1 MGVCAATRGVNWALL
16 RTDDLVAH
24 LNYRAG
30 DGGWEKRG
38 RRAAAGGGPPRPHD
52 AASADA
58 VRRAV
63 KRLAG
68 LGVGYAFDRVGG
80 AEVVR
85 SVPGELSRD
94 AGMVAGLAAGRGR
107 VVAAEAVAAATGWG
121 GERPATALGAAV
133 DGGFAWV
140 DKAGREQSYWFLGL
154 TRGGGGAGS

>member
-1 MGVCAATRGVNWALL
+1 M
-16 RTDDLVAH
+16 
-24 LNYRAG
+24 
-30 DGGWEKRG
+30 
-38 RRAAAGGGPPRPHD
+38 
-52 AASADA
+52 
-58 VRRAV
+58 RRAV

-68 LGVGYAFDRVGG
+68 LGGGYAVDRVGG

-94 AGMVAGLAAGRGR
+94 AGVVAGLAAGRGR
-107 VVAAEAVAAATGWG
+107 VVTAEAVAVATGWG

-140 DKAGREQSYWFLGL
+140 DKAGRERSYWFLGL